1 MNAVAKNYY
10 EQVLLV
16 TQEFLG
22 PAAERFIN
30 RQIEFHLDK
39 PPEVITKDDVFTLR
53 DSVKVALGLL
63 INDQTV
69 VKQVVDRFNSIVKK

>member
-1 MNAVAKNYY
+1 MNSRKNNYY
-10 EQVLLV
+10 QQVLKV

-39 PPEVITKDDVFTLR
+39 PPEVITKADVLTLR
-53 DSVKVALGLL
+53 DSVQVALGLL
-63 INDQTV
+63 INDQKV
-69 VKQVVDRFNSIVKK
+69 VNQAVKRFNSIVNK